1 MLNDSCPS
9 EARLREFTRGGCGE
23 AELQRIAD
31 HLESCLRCEEVVETL
46 EERLGTMA
54 GEIRDLSLAQSFVP
68 GGTSETAR
76 FQEYRLD
83 PADRTDSTEI
93 NDNDQNRVAMSL
105 GELPPTK
112 VFENDIGEA
121 FRTAGYE
128 LISLLGSGGMGIVYE
143 ARHISLD
150 RPVAL
155 KVLRN
160 FGKSSNSELKR
171 FRNEAQVVARMDH
184 PNVVP
189 IYEVGRSRGHDFFAM
204 KLIPGR
210 SLDRRLGDHLANPR
224 GSASLLA
231 TVAEAVHH
239 AHARGILHRDLKPA
253 NILIDAD
260 GQPHVTDFGIAYRLD
275 GDAEQTR
282 PGGLVGTP
290 SYMSPEQACG
300 DKYQLSTASD
310 VYGLGAVFYAL
321 LTGRAPLTGMTL
333 FETIDLVRSAIPEP
347 PSGTNSLVPRDL
359 DVICLKC
366 LEKDP
371 ANRYPDARSLAED
384 LRRWLAGEPIA
395 ARPVG
400 LATRL
405 WLWCRR
411 HPLPSGLLAA
421 LVASIVIGMGLVTWK
436 WQQAERSDRTSRK
449 TARFLAERVLREA
462 STDHNP
468 RSSNPSLRD
477 VLDRSA
483 ARVVGDFHDEPEV
496 EATIHETLGSA
507 YASLGE
513 HERAEFQLV
522 EALKLD
528 RTLLGPSHPNTIH
541 AATLLAALLDARGKT
556 GEAETLLQA
565 NRILAKDALGPN
577 AAETLEAD
585 DHLGSLLR
593 RLGRRDEAGP
603 ILRETLAAR
612 RRILPTDDPATLRSV
627 RELGLLALDRGDL
640 AEAEALAIEFEHGIR
655 CAFGPKHP
663 DNVAA
668 LSNRGLILRLRGRLP
683 EAIPFYRRA
692 ADEALRILG
701 PDHPITRA
709 ANEELARLE
718 QRTSE
723 ATGNNSGDSR

>member
-155 KVLRN
+155 KVLR
-160 FGKSSNSELKR
+160 
-171 FRNEAQVVARMDH
+171 MDH

-300 DKYQLSTASD
+300 DKS
-310 VYGLGAVFYAL
+310 
-321 LTGRAPLTGMTL
+321 
-333 FETIDLVRSAIPEP
+333 
-347 PSGTNSLVPRDL
+347 
-359 DVICLKC
+359 
-366 LEKDP
+366 
-371 ANRYPDARSLAED
+371 
-384 LRRWLAGEPIA
+384 
-395 ARPVG
+395 
-400 LATRL
+400 
-405 WLWCRR
+405 
-411 HPLPSGLLAA
+411 
-421 LVASIVIGMGLVTWK
+421 
-436 WQQAERSDRTSRK
+436 
-449 TARFLAERVLREA
+449 
-462 STDHNP
+462 
-468 RSSNPSLRD
+468 
-477 VLDRSA
+477 
-483 ARVVGDFHDEPEV
+483 
-496 EATIHETLGSA
+496 
-507 YASLGE
+507 
-513 HERAEFQLV
+513 
-522 EALKLD
+522 
-528 RTLLGPSHPNTIH
+528 GPS
-541 AATLLAALLDARGKT
+541 
-556 GEAETLLQA
+556 
-565 NRILAKDALGPN
+565 
-577 AAETLEAD
+577 
-585 DHLGSLLR
+585 
-593 RLGRRDEAGP
+593 
-603 ILRETLAAR
+603 
-612 RRILPTDDPATLRSV
+612 
-627 RELGLLALDRGDL
+627 
-640 AEAEALAIEFEHGIR
+640 FMR
-655 CAFGPKHP
+655 C
-663 DNVAA
+663 
-668 LSNRGLILRLRGRLP
+668 
-683 EAIPFYRRA
+683 
-692 ADEALRILG
+692 
-701 PDHPITRA
+701 
-709 ANEELARLE
+709 
-718 QRTSE
+718 
-723 ATGNNSGDSR
+723 